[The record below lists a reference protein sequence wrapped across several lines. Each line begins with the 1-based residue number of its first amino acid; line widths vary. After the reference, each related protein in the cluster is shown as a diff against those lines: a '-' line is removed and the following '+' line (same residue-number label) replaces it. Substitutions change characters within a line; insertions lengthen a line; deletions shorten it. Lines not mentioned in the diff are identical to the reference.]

1 VLIGELETGETIAK
15 VTDFGTSK
23 IAALHERE
31 SMEVT
36 NNVGT
41 PV

>member
-1 VLIGELETGETIAK
+1 MLVTTTEGGEKVAK

-23 IAALHERE
+23 MTSLRKQNEL
-31 SMEVT
+31 SLT

-41 PV
+41 PA